1 MYFLFC
7 NPAAHVLPLPT
18 LDQRMI
24 HGVLASNAGVK
35 IALPHEQHD
44 MLRLSARGVAGG
56 MPFKSPS
63 SSRTYGI
70 VGRTNSRASF
80 ARVQVVG
87 SRPISCNPIDRAAV
101 LAALCGAARAAVE
114 NVHPVR
120 YVDFSTPPTEARQ
133 EPHAGSDSAIS
144 YTVRL
149 YRGNGPGPLNQVVG
163 SHIFLNFRRRND

>member
-80 ARVQVVG
+80 ARVRVVVG
-87 SRPISCNPIDRAAV
+87 SRPISCNPVDRAAV

-114 NVHPVR
+114 NVHPAR
-120 YVDFSTPPTEARQ
+120 FVDFSNLLQPPRGAR
-133 EPHAGSDSAIS
+133 HLGSDSAIS
-144 YTVRL
+144 Y
-149 YRGNGPGPLNQVVG
+149 RGDSKRARPTEIKLSVP
-163 SHIFLNFRRRND
+163 IYF

>member
-1 MYFLFC
+1 MKVHRLHLRLHGPSQPSVRDLAPGEVCDVFSLAC

-87 SRPISCNPIDRAAV
+87 SRPISCHPIDRAAV

-120 YVDFSTPPTEARQ
+120 YVDFSTPSTE
-133 EPHAGSDSAIS
+133 
-144 YTVRL
+144 VR
-149 YRGNGPGPLNQVVG
+149 G
-163 SHIFLNFRRRND
+163 